1 MPGQDGIDAAHIALW
16 SRDADKRCGTCADD
30 PDNHQGD
37 RLTFVCLNCRIL
49 LLVAEIERLTRWKNE
64 ALPVIS
70 GLQELGRALD
80 LQLGRSIT
88 GPDAL
93 AAVEQLQKSHEHD
106 GREIARLREEVRR
119 ARVEAAAARVKG
131 KP

>member
-1 MPGQDGIDAAHIALW
+1 MATIDADHIALW

-30 PDNHQGD
+30 PENHVND
-37 RLTFVCLNCRIL
+37 RLTFVCLNCRIIL
-49 LLVAEIERLTRWKNE
+49 LAAEVNRLQRWKDE
-64 ALPVIS
+64 AMPVMD

-80 LQLGRSIT
+80 IPLGHSIT

-93 AAVEQLQKSHEHD
+93 AAVQDLQKSHESD

-119 ARVEAAAARVKG
+119 ARVNAAQTRLAQGVTEK
-131 KP
+131 